1 MIKETKYTPNGLS
14 VPIHCQKYKRP
25 ISYQS
30 STIILHYHEY
40 CEMVFVHTGTCHC
53 IIGANKYT
61 LEAGDTIFVNS
72 EEPHFIGFFNDTAEY
87 VVIKFLPSIIFSGE
101 HTLSEYSYL
110 LLLQNYEKHRAVLK
124 SSETEAYHFGN
135 LFNKILNEY
144 NDRSFGYELA
154 LRTFV
159 MELFLYTIRVWK
171 QDTPELATRKLSTA
185 NELTLQKAIEY
196 IKHNFSAVSQTACA
210 KALNVSTSHLSR
222 LFKNGL
228 NMSFSSFV
236 NSVKLAECEKLL
248 LTTDM
253 SITEI
258 GAACGFSTTS
268 YFISIFGS
276 THHITPHKYRAS
288 NLLLSTN

>member
-1 MIKETKYTPNGLS
+1 MIKETKYTSNGLS
-14 VPIHCQKYKRP
+14 VPIHCKKYKRP
-25 ISYQS
+25 ISYPS
-30 STIILHYHEY
+30 STRLIHYHEY

-53 IIGANKYT
+53 IISANKYT
-61 LEAGDTIFVNS
+61 LEAGDTIFINS
-72 EEPHFIGFFNDTAEY
+72 EEPHFIGLFDDTAEY

-110 LLLQNYEKHRAVLK
+110 LLLQNCEKHRAVLK

-135 LFNKILNEY
+135 LFDKILNEY

-171 QDTPELATRKLSTA
+171 QDTLELATRKLSTA
-185 NELTLQKAIEY
+185 NERTLQKAVEY
-196 IKHNFSAVSQTACA
+196 IKINYVNVSQIACA
-210 KALNVSTSHLSR
+210 KALSISTSHLSR

-236 NSVKLAECEKLL
+236 NSVKLAESEKLL

-268 YFISIFGS
+268 YFISIFAS